1 MAHAHKRRF
10 RPYFSSL
17 IPAASLA
24 LAHGAF
30 AQEAAPAAEPAAQ
43 NTGGS
48 EGGLEEVVVTG
59 LRSSLQ
65 QSVEIKRT
73 AIGSVDAIAT
83 EDLGKLP
90 DQNVAESLQRI
101 NGVTIERNRGDGQFI
116 SVRGLGPQ
124 FNVVTLNGRTL
135 ATENVGRE
143 FSFDVLPSE
152 LISGANVYKSPQ
164 ANLNGA
170 SIGATVDIRTVRP
183 LEGDGFS
190 AGGQLRTIYNDLAD
204 DFGPSASGLLS
215 FHNDAGDFGVALVAS
230 YEKRDLRDDEFTI
243 GAGHVKRGS
252 VLPTDYF
259 YNRTGPN
266 VAPFSNVDMP
276 SNLSPFFVLS
286 ERERTGVNLTVQYKP
301 ADEVTMS
308 LDGFYSKL
316 DQMDHSTGL
325 AYDFSGGTLVEQVVE
340 GNKAVYQK
348 IENGFVDQIVTRAPR
363 LTETKLIGYNIEW
376 TPGDFRLAFD
386 ASASEATREGK
397 EDNYFSTI
405 RRTGMTMEFD
415 RRNGSP
421 IYDYTFSNPN
431 YPNAAT
437 DVNNIGA
444 HYENDGGSDYKDE
457 TKEFRLDGSWDAG
470 TGIALYGGIGREER
484 DKTIETISMPFSSQ
498 CAFCGG
504 GVYVP
509 MPSNIF
515 RPTNMNFFSSHSG
528 NAIRDWVDYDPRALV
543 SALRNY
549 VPTPA
554 QVAAGWVG
562 YVDPTFDPAQ
572 SSVVS
577 EDVNL
582 AYFMVEFKGE
592 LGSMPYSINAG
603 LRYEG
608 TEFTS
613 SGAAQTLISAVPN
626 GLGQNIITLSP
637 VVPISFDGKY
647 HDFLPSL
654 NVKLDLTDD
663 LVARFSASKVMTRP
677 TLSDLSPAQ
686 TILSNPG
693 NETINRGNPDLD
705 PFRAKQFE
713 VGLEWYFAD
722 LSVLS
727 GAAFYKDIESFV
739 ADATTPQLVDQ
750 VVFQVTQPANG
761 KGAKVKGL
769 EFGYQQVFDM
779 LPAPFD
785 GFGVQ
790 ANYTYVESDAS
801 YTNVVSGA
809 SFGLQGLSRNSYNF
823 VGFYEKDR
831 IQARLAY
838 TYRENFLQVA
848 SGRNGDPEYFDDY
861 GQLDASFGFKVTDAI
876 TVSLEGIN
884 LNDEKEFIYSTT
896 ADRTKEYRTTGRR
909 YILGVRTTF

>member
-1 MAHAHKRRF
+1 MTYALKRRLG
-10 RPYFSSL
+10 PYFSYL
-17 IPAASLA
+17 LPAASLVLAQGA
-24 LAHGAF
+24 L
-30 AQEAAPAAEPAAQ
+30 AQEAAPAPEPAAQ
-43 NTGGS
+43 NTGAAA

-65 QSVEIKRT
+65 QAVEIKRSS
-73 AIGSVDAIAT
+73 IGAVDAIAT

-164 ANLNGA
+164 ANLMGA
-170 SIGATVDIRTVRP
+170 SIGATVDIKTVKP
-183 LEGDGFS
+183 LEGDPFMAS
-190 AGGQLRTIYNDLAD
+190 GQLRTIYNDLAD
-204 DFGPSASGLLS
+204 DYGPSASGLVS
-215 FHNDAGDFGVALVAS
+215 FRNDAGDFGVSLVGT
-230 YEKRDLRDDEFTI
+230 YQKRELRDDEFTI
-243 GAGHVKRGS
+243 GAGHVKRGN
-252 VLPTDYF
+252 VAPTDYF

-266 VAPFSNVDMP
+266 VADFSNVDMP

-286 ERERTGVNLTVQYKP
+286 ERERTAADLTIQYKP

-308 LDGFYSKL
+308 LEGFYSKL
-316 DQMDHSTGL
+316 DQVDHSTGL

-340 GNKAVYQK
+340 GNSAVYQR
-348 IENGFVDQIVTRAPR
+348 IENGFVDQIVTRSPR
-363 LTETKLIGYNIEW
+363 LTETKLIGYNVEW

-405 RRTGMTMEFD
+405 RRTGMTLEFD
-415 RRNGSP
+415 RRNGSQ
-421 IYDYTFSNPN
+421 IYDYSFFSPN
-431 YPNAAT
+431 YANAAT
-437 DVNNIGA
+437 DLNNIGA
-444 HYENDGGSDYKDE
+444 HYENDGGSDFKDE
-457 TKEFRLDGSWDAG
+457 TREFRLDGSWDAG
-470 TGIALYGGIGREER
+470 TGIALFAGIGRAER
-484 DKTIETISMPFSSQ
+484 EKTIDTISMPFSSQ

-504 GVYVP
+504 SVFVP
-509 MPSNIF
+509 MPSSLF
-515 RPTNMNFFSSHSG
+515 RPTNMNFFSSHNG
-528 NAIRDWVDYDPRALV
+528 NIIRDWVDYDPRAFV
-543 SALRNY
+543 EVLRANT
-549 VPTPA
+549 PTN
-554 QVAAGWVG
+554 GVG

-572 SSVVS
+572 SSVVT

-592 LGSMPYSINAG
+592 VGTMPFSVNTGIRFEN
-603 LRYEG
+603 
-608 TEFTS
+608 TKFTS
-613 SGAAQTLISAVPN
+613 SGAAQTVVSAAPN
-626 GLGQNIITLSP
+626 GLGQNIIVLSP
-637 VVPISFDGKY
+637 VVPISFSGDY
-647 HDFLPSL
+647 TDILPSL
-654 NVKLDLTDD
+654 NVKLDVTDD
-663 LVARFSASKVMTRP
+663 LVARFSASRVMTRP

-693 NETINRGNPDLD
+693 NETINRGNPDLE
-705 PFRAKQFE
+705 PFRASQVE

-727 GAAFYKDIESFV
+727 GAAFYKNIDSFV

-750 VVFQVTQPANG
+750 VEFQITQPENG
-761 KGAKVKGL
+761 EGATVKGL
-769 EFGYQQVFDM
+769 EFGYQQVFDN

-785 GFGVQ
+785 GLGVQ

-801 YTNVVSGA
+801 YTNAVSGA
-809 SFGLQGLSRNSYNF
+809 SFGLQGLSRNSYNL
-823 VGFYEKDR
+823 VAFYEKDR
-831 IQARLAY
+831 IQTRLAY
-838 TYRENFLQVA
+838 TFRENFLQVA

-861 GQLDASFGFKVTDAI
+861 GQLDASFGFKLTDSVTL
-876 TVSLEGIN
+876 SLEGIN
-884 LNDEKEFIYSTT
+884 LGDEKEFIYSTSP
-896 ADRTKEYRTTGRR
+896 DRTKEYRTTGRR
-909 YILGVRTTF
+909 YVAGVRMTF

>member
-1 MAHAHKRRF
+1 MAHALKRRS
-10 RPYFSSL
+10 RPYFSYL
-17 IPAASLA
+17 LPAASLVF
-24 LAHGAF
+24 AHGAF
-30 AQEAAPAAEPAAQ
+30 AQEAPPAPEPAAQ
-43 NTGGS
+43 NTGAAES
-48 EGGLEEVVVTG
+48 GLEEVVVTG

-65 QSVEIKRT
+65 QAVEIKRSS
-73 AIGSVDAIAT
+73 IGSVDAIAT

-164 ANLNGA
+164 ANLMGA
-170 SIGATVDIRTVRP
+170 SIGATVDIKTVKP
-183 LEGDGFS
+183 LEGDPFQ
-190 AGGQLRTIYNDLAD
+190 ATGQLQTIYNDLAD
-204 DFGPSASGLLS
+204 DYGPAASGLVS
-215 FHNDAGDFGVALVAS
+215 FRNDAGDFGVSLVAS
-230 YEKRDLRDDEFTI
+230 YQKRDLRDDEFTI
-243 GAGHVKRGS
+243 GAGHVKRGN
-252 VLPTDYF
+252 VAPTDYF

-266 VAPFSNVDMP
+266 VADFSNVDMP

-286 ERERTGVNLTVQYKP
+286 ERERTGVDLTIQYKP

-308 LDGFYSKL
+308 LEGFYSKL
-316 DQMDHSTGL
+316 DQVDHTTGL

-340 GNKAVYQK
+340 GNSAVYQR

-363 LTETKLIGYNIEW
+363 LTETKLIGYNIAW

-405 RRTGMTMEFD
+405 RRTGTTLEFD
-415 RRNGSP
+415 RRNGSQ
-421 IYDYTFSNPN
+421 IYDYSFSNPN
-431 YPNAAT
+431 YANAAT
-437 DVNNIGA
+437 DLNNIGA
-444 HYENDGGSDYKDE
+444 HYENDGGSDFKDE
-457 TKEFRLDGSWDAG
+457 TREFRLDGSWDAG
-470 TGIALYGGIGREER
+470 TGIALFAGIGRAER
-484 DKTIETISMPFSSQ
+484 EKTIDTISMSFASQ

-504 GVYVP
+504 GTFVP
-509 MPSNIF
+509 MPSNLF
-515 RPTNMNFFSSHSG
+515 RPTNMDFFSSHSG
-528 NAIRDWVDYDPRALV
+528 NVIRDWVDYDPRAFV
-543 SALRNY
+543 NALRNY

-554 QVAAGWVG
+554 EVAAGFVG

-572 SSVVS
+572 SSVVT

-582 AYFMVEFKGE
+582 AYLMVEFKGE
-592 LGSMPYSINAG
+592 VGTMPFSVNTGIRFEN
-603 LRYEG
+603 
-608 TEFTS
+608 TKFTS
-613 SGAAQTLISAVPN
+613 SGAAQTVITAAPN
-626 GLGQNIITLSP
+626 GLGQNLITLSP
-637 VVPISFDGKY
+637 VVPISFDGDY
-647 HDFLPSL
+647 TDILPSL
-654 NVKLDLTDD
+654 NAKLDLTDD
-663 LVARFSASKVMTRP
+663 LVARFSASRVMTRP

-693 NETINRGNPDLD
+693 NETINRGNPDLE
-705 PFRAKQFE
+705 PFRASQVEF
-713 VGLEWYFAD
+713 GLEWYFAD

-727 GAAFYKDIESFV
+727 GAAFYKNIDSFV

-750 VVFQVTQPANG
+750 VVFQVTQPENG
-761 KGAKVKGL
+761 EGATVKGL
-769 EFGYQQVFDM
+769 EIGYQQVFDN

-801 YTNVVSGA
+801 YSNSVSGA

-823 VGFYEKDR
+823 VAFYEKDR
-831 IQARLAY
+831 IQTRLAY
-838 TYRENFLQVA
+838 TFRENFLQVA

-861 GQLDASFGFKVTDAI
+861 GQLDASLGFKITDAI

-896 ADRTKEYRTTGRR
+896 TDRTKEYRTTGRR